1 MGFFIM
7 KHAIPFGFALAI
19 ACFTS
24 TALFAV
30 ADANADQKRTFAQV
44 KHGCDLSAQ
53 FAKAAAERR
62 MEGAPLVVMMQRFE
76 DGYDKNLY
84 SYNEKLGF
92 QATIAEVYD
101 RRMSPSEEYEF
112 FYNRCIRLNI
122 GSF

>member
-7 KHAIPFGFALAI
+7 KHAIPFGFALAVSCAAATVI
-19 ACFTS
+19 YA
-24 TALFAV
+24 
-30 ADANADQKRTFAQV
+30 ADATADQKRTFAQV

-76 DGYDKNLY
+76 DGYDKNMY
-84 SYNEKLGF
+84 SYSEKLGF

-101 RRMSPSEEYEF
+101 RRLSPSEEYEF